1 MSITAT
7 GIGISNLTPA
17 TGYALD
23 VNGPIQGAILYTPI
37 TSGGTTT
44 ITPTNF
50 GVFYNITVTG
60 TYTLA
65 FSASQASSNIGK
77 YVSFRNNTGGTL
89 SLTLTGVSGI
99 ASPIS
104 LGNAQSA
111 TIVVA
116 TTNTYALF

>member
-1 MSITAT
+1 MTV
-7 GIGISNLTPA
+7 TP
-17 TGYALD
+17 
-23 VNGPIQGAILYTPI
+23 N
-37 TSGGTTT
+37 
-44 ITPTNF
+44 NF
-50 GVFYNITVTG
+50 GIFYNITAAG